1 MMLKEHVRDARHRI
15 AEIVGGLTGPQDY
28 ELDCV
33 LTAIFDDLL
42 AVQRERDAELIETK
56 AVVSIPGQGW
66 QLIDDNEPDR
76 VRQTYAVAIRA
87 QL

>member
-42 AVQRERDAELIETK
+42 AVQRHRGGMVPAHPVLVVGRRKDGGEVVACVAEVELLL
-56 AVVSIPGQGW
+56 SW
-66 QLIDDNEPDR
+66 
-76 VRQTYAVAIRA
+76 
-87 QL
+87 